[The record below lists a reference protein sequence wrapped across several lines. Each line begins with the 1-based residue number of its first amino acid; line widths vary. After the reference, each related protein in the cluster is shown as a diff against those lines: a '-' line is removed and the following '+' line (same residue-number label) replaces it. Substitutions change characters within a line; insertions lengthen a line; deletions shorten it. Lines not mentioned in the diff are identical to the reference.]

1 VTFARLE
8 QRKGNPMRDLLVY
21 LGVEMAKAAVLGIVV
36 MTGLV
41 LITLLH

>member
-1 VTFARLE
+1 
-8 QRKGNPMRDLLVY
+8 MRDLLVY

-41 LITLLH
+41 LIALLH